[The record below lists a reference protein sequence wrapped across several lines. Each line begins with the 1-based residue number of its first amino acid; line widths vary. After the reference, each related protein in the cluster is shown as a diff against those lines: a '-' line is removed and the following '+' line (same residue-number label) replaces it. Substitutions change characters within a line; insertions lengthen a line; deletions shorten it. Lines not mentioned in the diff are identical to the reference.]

1 MTQVDYCS
9 TFDWLNA
16 FKRMKSFLL
25 CIIGAILSCP
35 FVLVV
40 DAKEDYKSSSSLMV
54 DDSSSVALTRD
65 NFEKVTLDKTVF
77 VKFFAPWCSHCAEL
91 QPEWEQLAVEFQN
104 HHVTLVASV
113 DCSAHPPRTLC
124 EQDFNIQGLPTLL
137 YGDASQ
143 GGVYLHEYR
152 GDKSYRALSAFT
164 NEHLTRPMCS
174 PANVNACDPEM
185 KTRMET
191 ILQLDKSQLE
201 QAIQEAEHEIQQ
213 AEIVFQEIFQNMQTR
228 YDQVAADHASK
239 EARIKANMK
248 MIQAVIQT
256 KTNDL

>member
-1 MTQVDYCS
+1 
-9 TFDWLNA
+9 
-16 FKRMKSFLL
+16 MKSLLL

-35 FVLVV
+35 FPFLLVV
-40 DAKEDYKSSSSLMV
+40 DAKDKKNLV
-54 DDSSSVALTRD
+54 DSSVALTRD
-65 NFEKVTLDKTVF
+65 NFENVTLDKTVF

-104 HHVTLVASV
+104 HDVTLVASV
-113 DCSAHPPRTLC
+113 DCSAHHHQTSSLC
-124 EQDFNIQGLPTLL
+124 DDFNIQGLPTLL

-152 GDKSYRALSAFT
+152 GDKSYRALSTFA

-174 PANVNACDPEM
+174 PANVNACEPEM
-185 KTRMET
+185 KTLMET
-191 ILQLDKSQLE
+191 ILQLDKPQLE

-213 AEIVFQEIFQNMQTR
+213 AEVVFQEKFQNMQTR
-228 YDQVAADHASK
+228 YDQVAADHAAK

-256 KTNDL
+256 KTND